1 MASAKIITAWISF
14 CQLKTSRIRATF
26 TKITHTFE
34 NESKKKKWPQFLCNT
49 LFVENKNVT
58 ELISDFYFYFYFQFL
73 FLVEYFR
80 IILENVQH
88 YFRYIFSFISD
99 FFFKINFYF

>member
-1 MASAKIITAWISF
+1 M
-14 CQLKTSRIRATF
+14 KTNPR
-26 TKITHTFE
+26 
-34 NESKKKKWPQFLCNT
+34 KKWPQFLCNT

-58 ELISDFYFYFYFQFL
+58 ELISDFYFYFQFL

-99 FFFKINFYF
+99 FFFQNQFLFLIIFNGTLFNDFLKQISKGKKKKKIF

>member
-1 MASAKIITAWISF
+1 
-14 CQLKTSRIRATF
+14 LKTNPR
-26 TKITHTFE
+26 
-34 NESKKKKWPQFLCNT
+34 KKWPQFLCNT

-58 ELISDFYFYFYFQFL
+58 ELISDFYFYFYLQFL

-99 FFFKINFYF
+99 FFLFQLVSTVWNVCNILGAAPEM